1 MWLNAYVSYPMLMVD
16 NHRISVVH
24 PYEMRF
30 RGLMTCI
37 MRNVANAT
45 LLSFLF
51 DFRYDQVRL
60 LLVIH

>member
-1 MWLNAYVSYPMLMVD
+1 MWLNAYVSYPVLMVD

-37 MRNVANAT
+37 MRNIVNVT
-45 LLSFLF
+45 IFSFLF
-51 DFRYDQVRL
+51 DFHYDQVRL
-60 LLVIH
+60 SLGSH